1 MISSNAEDAFLVK
14 ILLRQTRRPE
24 IGDKFSSRHGQKGTP
39 AFTILSNHLLWVD
52 DAKTCIQLKEPSLS
66 VNHILENVSALCVL
80 THMNV
85 QGSFFFPCL
94 DPTCIQIQGPAL
106 HLFFFFLRAVF
117 QLISPLSQSSICK
130 FITAVLLL
138 GKKCL
143 QAPLFLRTS
152 AESPGHDDGLI
163 STLTGAMHNSLIS
176 LTEVVLGHSSRP
188 MRVSRGQG
196 GVSCKQPGMLFT
208 ALFTGPFGI

>member
-39 AFTILSNHLLWVD
+39 AFRTLSNNLLLID
-52 DAKTCIQLKEPSLS
+52 EAKNMYLVLRRSRNITNHYSQTRECVCSRSWTYKGPPPPLPSPNMYS
-66 VNHILENVSALCVL
+66 DSGSCSPP
-80 THMNV
+80 
-85 QGSFFFPCL
+85 SFFFL
-94 DPTCIQIQGPAL
+94 K
-106 HLFFFFLRAVF
+106 AVF
-117 QLISPLSQSSICK
+117 QLISPLSWSSICK
-130 FITAVLLL
+130 FITAALLL

-188 MRVSRGQG
+188 MRVSKGRG
-196 GVSCKQPGMLFT
+196 GVSCKQPEMLFT